1 VVEGATVLTD
11 DSYGGRKAACEQVVL
26 SVFGPRAVIARPGLI
41 VGPHD
46 PTERFPYWP
55 RRLARGGRVLAP
67 GAPDDPMQFIDVR
80 DLARFLVSH
89 SPSGVFNI
97 VTTPMPFGDLL
108 SAMDAS
114 ADLAWISTPDL
125 LAAKVDPWM
134 GVPLWIGD
142 PEWAAANHAPRP

>member
-1 VVEGATVLTD
+1 
-11 DSYGGRKAACEQVVL
+11 
-26 SVFGPRAVIARPGLI
+26 
-41 VGPHD
+41 
-46 PTERFPYWP
+46 
-55 RRLARGGRVLAP
+55 VLAP

-80 DLARFLVSH
+80 DLARFLLSH

-97 VTTPMPFGDLL
+97 VTTPTPFADLL

-142 PEWAAANHAPRP
+142 PEWAAANLVDNSRAVAAGLTTRPPAETAADVLAWDIARGGPSAEPFTPDQEQALLPER